1 MAVEELAKVR
11 EEPAKVREEPVKAGL
26 YLYAI
31 ASGPDVQTEGAAGL
45 FGGKV
50 FAIADGRIVALVS
63 EVPNE
68 KIRPERRNLGAH
80 QGVLK
85 KLMEEST
92 VLPMSFGI
100 IADGPKAIRRILAK
114 NHEEFARELCRVDG
128 AVEMGLR
135 VVWDVPNIFEYFVNN
150 HAELRVA
157 RDHFLGNYRGPTQA
171 DKIEVGRM
179 FDRLL
184 KEDRELHTEKVEEI
198 LSSRC
203 SEIKRNAT
211 RTENEVMNLACLVKR
226 GALPKF
232 ETAIFEAAK
241 LFDNN
246 FSFDYNGP
254 WAPHNFVEL
263 DLNL

>member
-1 MAVEELAKVR
+1 MAG
-11 EEPAKVREEPVKAGL
+11 EEPAMVRNEPANAGL

-31 ASGPDVQTEGAAGL
+31 ASGPEVHTRDAVGL

-50 FAIADGRIVALVS
+50 FPIKDGHLVALVS
-63 EVPNE
+63 EVPDE

-114 NHEEFARELCRVDG
+114 NHAEFVREICRVEG

-135 VVWDVPNIFEYFVNN
+135 VVWDVPNIFEYFVSH
-150 HAELRVA
+150 HAELRAA
-157 RDHFLGNYRGPTQA
+157 RDHFLGNYRGQTQA
-171 DKIEVGRM
+171 DKIEVGRL

-184 KEDRELHTEKVEEI
+184 KEDREAHTEKVEEI
-198 LSSRC
+198 LSPRC

-211 RTENEVMNLACLVKR
+211 RNETEVMNLACLVKR
-226 GALPKF
+226 EALPEF

-254 WAPHNFVEL
+254 WAPYNFVEL
-263 DLNL
+263 DLGL

>member
-1 MAVEELAKVR
+1 MAG
-11 EEPAKVREEPVKAGL
+11 EEPAKARDEPAKAGL

-31 ASGPDVQTEGAAGL
+31 ASGPDVQTQGIVGL

-50 FAIADGRIVALVS
+50 FAITDRKIAALVS
-63 EVPNE
+63 EVPDE
-68 KIRPERRNLGAH
+68 KIRPERRNLGYH
-80 QGVLK
+80 QGALK

-114 NHEEFARELCRVDG
+114 NHEEFDRELRRVAG

-135 VVWDVPNIFEYFVNN
+135 VVWDIPNIFEYFVNN

-157 RDHFLGNYRGPTQA
+157 RDRFLGNYREPTQA
-171 DKIEVGRM
+171 DKIEVGRL

-184 KEDRELHTEKVEEI
+184 KGDREAHTEKVEEI
-198 LSSRC
+198 LSPRC
-203 SEIKRNAT
+203 SEIKRNPT
-211 RTENEVMNLACLVKR
+211 RNEKEVMNLACLVKR
-226 GALPKF
+226 EALPEF
-232 ETAIFEAAK
+232 ETAIFEAAR

-246 FSFDYNGP
+246 FAFDYNGP

>member
-1 MAVEELAKVR
+1 MAG
-11 EEPAKVREEPVKAGL
+11 EEPAKEGL

-31 ASGPDVQTEGAAGL
+31 AAGPDVQTQGAVGL
-45 FGGKV
+45 FDGKV
-50 FAIADGRIVALVS
+50 FAIADGHIAALVS
-63 EVPNE
+63 EVPDE
-68 KIRPERRNLGAH
+68 KIRPERRNLAHH

-114 NHEEFARELCRVDG
+114 NHEEFARELRRVSG
-128 AVEMGLR
+128 SVEMGLR

-150 HAELRVA
+150 HTELRAA
-157 RDHFLGNYRGPTQA
+157 RDYFLGNYRGPTQA

-198 LSSRC
+198 LSPRC
-203 SEIKRNAT
+203 SEIKRNPT
-211 RTENEVMNLACLVKR
+211 RVEKEVMNLACLVKR

-246 FSFDYNGP
+246 YSFDYNGP

-263 DLNL
+263 DLSL

>member
-1 MAVEELAKVR
+1 MAG
-11 EEPAKVREEPVKAGL
+11 EEPAKVREEPAKAGL

-31 ASGPDVQTEGAAGL
+31 ASGPDVRTQGAVGL

-50 FAIADGRIVALVS
+50 FAITGGHIVALVS
-63 EVPNE
+63 EVPDE
-68 KIRPERRNLGAH
+68 KIRPERRNLGSH

-114 NHEEFARELCRVDG
+114 NHEEFVRELCRVDG

-150 HAELRVA
+150 HPELRAA
-157 RDHFLGNYRGPTQA
+157 RDHFLGNYRGQTQA

-184 KEDRELHTEKVEEI
+184 NEVRELHTEKVEEI
-198 LSSRC
+198 LSPRC

-211 RTENEVMNLACLVKR
+211 RNEKEVMNLACLVKR
-226 GALPKF
+226 EALPEF
-232 ETAIFEAAK
+232 ETAIFDAAK

-263 DLNL
+263 DLSL

>member
-1 MAVEELAKVR
+1 MAG
-11 EEPAKVREEPVKAGL
+11 EEPAKAGL

-31 ASGPDVQTEGAAGL
+31 AAGPDVRTQGAAGL
-45 FGGKV
+45 FDGKV
-50 FAIADGRIVALVS
+50 FAIADGHIAALVS
-63 EVPNE
+63 EVPDE
-68 KIRPERRNLGAH
+68 KIRPERRNLGHH

-114 NHEEFARELCRVDG
+114 NHEEFTRELCRVAG

-135 VVWDVPNIFEYFVNN
+135 VVWDVPNIFEYFVNE
-150 HAELRVA
+150 HTELRAA
-157 RDHFLGNYRGPTQA
+157 RDRFLGNYREPTQA
-171 DKIEVGRM
+171 DKIEVGRL

-184 KEDRELHTEKVEEI
+184 KEDREVHTEKVEEI
-198 LSSRC
+198 LSPRC
-203 SEIKRNAT
+203 SEIKRNPT
-211 RTENEVMNLACLVKR
+211 RNEKDVMNLACLVKR
-226 GALPKF
+226 EALPEF
-232 ETAIFEAAK
+232 ETAIFEAAR

-246 FSFDYNGP
+246 FAFDYNGP

-263 DLNL
+263 DLIL

>member
-1 MAVEELAKVR
+1 MAED
-11 EEPAKVREEPVKAGL
+11 EPATEGL

-31 ASGPDVQTEGAAGL
+31 AAGPDVQTHGVIGL
-45 FGGKV
+45 FDGKV
-50 FAIADGRIVALVS
+50 FAIADGHIAALVS
-63 EVPNE
+63 EVPDE
-68 KIRPERRNLGAH
+68 KIRPERRNLAHH

-85 KLMEEST
+85 RLMEEST

-114 NHEEFARELCRVDG
+114 NHEEFARELRRVDG

-150 HAELRVA
+150 HTELQVA
-157 RDHFLGNYRGPTQA
+157 RDHFLGKYREPTQV
-171 DKIEVGRM
+171 DKIEVGRL

-184 KEDRELHTEKVEEI
+184 KEDREVHTGRVEEI
-198 LSSRC
+198 LSARC
-203 SEIKRNAT
+203 SEIRRNPT
-211 RTENEVMNLACLVKR
+211 RVEKEVMNLACLVKR
-226 GALPKF
+226 EALPKF

-263 DLNL
+263 DLTL